1 MSGRWKKI
9 IWLICMAEL
18 CVIHGAYLMH
28 CFLYRRKLLIIF
40 FLLGTLLM
48 AIFQYISYRRF
59 IRDCVENITMLEDAK
74 VQEAFR
80 EANLEAG
87 NQEDTA
93 HRIYVNSKIRIPFVM
108 GVLKQS
114 VILPKDCIKDENL
127 PFLLL
132 HECYHIRR
140 HDTLYKYVMLACN
153 CFLWFHP
160 LAYFWRY
167 ISYRDI
173 EVSCDEAVVRGK
185 HKEERYRYGEFLLES
200 AGKEREKG
208 RAYSAYWN
216 DSKAI
221 LKCRIQAVMEERRDW
236 DFLAKMAVLFLI
248 VEAVLLSIFA
258 ARNLME
264 QQKEINRPLNEFEA
278 VAAPPIYSDEAIQE
292 MLNEKPVSP
301 DSYGIDLMEKYAK
314 IYPEKP
320 FEDIQFEPDG
330 PWQFVLKRPAHFKD
344 SLYVALQRFWYYM
357 EDQEAFTSQYY
368 DGTSGNTMVHIV
380 YSDLLSGDIED
391 AVWGVVW
398 KMYTSDYTQTNT
410 YQEGYART
418 VGDDTDYLYF
428 TTAVRIK
435 MTEPYVFEAAG
446 FADLDSTM
454 EALKSKYPEADY
466 ADFPR
471 LGDSK
476 QKEEG
481 YRLVC
486 DEEQLYLENAT
497 GERIEVPIEKEWL
510 EDPGDPLTG
519 AVNGIRRECYQCDEK
534 KVIFAY
540 TNEEKVYVSMYE
552 NGSWKQVLVTDD
564 YPYGLSKIYV
574 DFPENSEVGYIYGV
588 VERVVFQEGAVLLK
602 TTDGGNSWETVP
614 ASDNALQHS
623 LTMDFDFLTDQTGYL
638 AIHTSYA
645 PSAVPQL
652 LRTEDGGITWTQVIF
667 DKVPEYFCQAYAPE
681 LEDGRLVLYVGMEEY
696 SEMNGEK
703 AFYESTDDGRSWNY
717 KNKVIRQ

>member
-18 CVIHGAYLMH
+18 CVIHEAYLMH

-48 AIFQYISYRRF
+48 TAFQYISYRRF

-93 HRIYVNSKIRIPFVM
+93 RRIYVNSKINIPFVM
-108 GVLKQS
+108 GFLKQS
-114 VILPKDCIKDENL
+114 VILPKDCMKDENL

-160 LAYFWRY
+160 LAYFLRY

-185 HKEERYRYGEFLLES
+185 HKEERYRYGKFLLES
-200 AGKEREKG
+200 VGREREKG

-221 LKCRIQAVMEERRDW
+221 LKCRMQAVMEERRDW

-314 IYPEKP
+314 LYPEKP

-330 PWQFVLKRPAHFKD
+330 PWQFVLKRPDHFKD

-398 KMYTSDYTQTNT
+398 KMYTSDYTQTNS
-410 YQEGYART
+410 YQKGYART
-418 VGDDTDYLYF
+418 VGDDADYLYF

-446 FADLDSTM
+446 FADLDRTM
-454 EALKSKYPEADY
+454 EALKDKYPEADY

-481 YRLVC
+481 YQLVS
-486 DEEQLYLENAT
+486 DEEQLYLENAAL
-497 GERIEVPIEKEWL
+497 ERIVIPIEKEWL
-510 EDPGDPLTG
+510 ADQGDPLTG
-519 AVNGIRRECYQCDEK
+519 AANGVRRE
-534 KVIFAY
+534 
-540 TNEEKVYVSMYE
+540 
-552 NGSWKQVLVTDD
+552 
-564 YPYGLSKIYV
+564 
-574 DFPENSEVGYIYGV
+574 
-588 VERVVFQEGAVLLK
+588 
-602 TTDGGNSWETVP
+602 
-614 ASDNALQHS
+614 
-623 LTMDFDFLTDQTGYL
+623 
-638 AIHTSYA
+638 
-645 PSAVPQL
+645 
-652 LRTEDGGITWTQVIF
+652 
-667 DKVPEYFCQAYAPE
+667 
-681 LEDGRLVLYVGMEEY
+681 
-696 SEMNGEK
+696 
-703 AFYESTDDGRSWNY
+703 
-717 KNKVIRQ
+717 